1 MSLFPLASLPLIL
14 LCHGGGYGD
23 PGYPNIFNP
32 PIYFCLPRMRTR
44 SALSLN
50 RPSKSYRF
58 CHYALRSLPL
68 FCHVTNLTVTFEYS
82 KKTVQLT
89 LKGTNQKFITQKCS
103 VKTENWMQREESPRS
118 VIECLPVHRNRLRFL
133 FTLQTPRPVSTC

>member
-32 PIYFCLPRMRTR
+32 PIYFCLPRMRAR

-50 RPSKSYRF
+50 RRPSHTGSVIMRSRH
-58 CHYALRSLPL
+58 CHWRVDSVITCSPPYIYIYIYGGTL
-68 FCHVTNLTVTFEYS
+68 TNYL
-82 KKTVQLT
+82 LT
-89 LKGTNQKFITQKCS
+89 LVF
-103 VKTENWMQREESPRS
+103 
-118 VIECLPVHRNRLRFL
+118 
-133 FTLQTPRPVSTC
+133 

>member
-32 PIYFCLPRMRTR
+32 PTYFCLPRMRTR

-50 RPSKSYRF
+50 RRPSHTGSVTMHSGH
-58 CHYALRSLPL
+58 CHRR
-68 FCHVTNLTVTFEYS
+68 
-82 KKTVQLT
+82 
-89 LKGTNQKFITQKCS
+89 ID
-103 VKTENWMQREESPRS
+103 S
-118 VIECLPVHRNRLRFL
+118 VITCSPAHRRISYPIVYIYGG
-133 FTLQTPRPVSTC
+133 TLTNYLLLSP

>member
-32 PIYFCLPRMRTR
+32 PIYFCLQRMRTR

-50 RPSKSYRF
+50 RRPPSHTGSVTMRSRCCWLLQAHCHWRIDCHNVLTSVYHIVRGGALSWWAPSRPADLPHTSY
-58 CHYALRSLPL
+58 
-68 FCHVTNLTVTFEYS
+68 TV
-82 KKTVQLT
+82 VL
-89 LKGTNQKFITQKCS
+89 
-103 VKTENWMQREESPRS
+103 
-118 VIECLPVHRNRLRFL
+118 
-133 FTLQTPRPVSTC
+133 